1 MSQEIQEKIDNEF
14 DKLEDSIDKVKE
26 THNSIIAELDKEIY
40 LLNMILKGEVAL
52 YRKLNQ
58 IEFLTK
64 QSSQIK
70 GIDISMIYN
79 INQLLKKREEKQNGK
94 NK

>member
-1 MSQEIQEKIDNEF
+1 
-14 DKLEDSIDKVKE
+14 
-26 THNSIIAELDKEIY
+26 
-40 LLNMILKGEVAL
+40 MILKGEVAL